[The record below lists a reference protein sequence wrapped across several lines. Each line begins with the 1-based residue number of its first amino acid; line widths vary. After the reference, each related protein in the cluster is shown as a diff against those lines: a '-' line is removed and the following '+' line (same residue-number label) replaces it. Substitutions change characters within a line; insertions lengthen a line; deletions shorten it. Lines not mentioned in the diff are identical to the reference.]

1 MEPVGK
7 EDQIART
14 MPCEFRGN
22 SVQFSLTPK
31 VVEFLLL
38 DKYERHVSKY
48 VLFTIQLKWLHSS
61 VINWIKLLPIFLFKY
76 T

>member
-48 VLFTIQLKWLHSS
+48 VLFTIQLK
-61 VINWIKLLPIFLFKY
+61 
-76 T
+76 